1 MTDTQRNLGG
11 PALASL
17 LVSAHYG
24 LGFLLGTGEGA
35 LAGGLAGSLYAVSI
49 AVGTLILL
57 GLARFYWQK
66 IEQLWTILGD
76 RYGQSVRALV
86 AVIAWASLIG
96 AEAVQIISGVSILS
110 IFGWPT
116 LPTALGLMAAF
127 AGLSLLPIAR
137 LSWLL
142 RALLVFNV
150 AVLLFALVALQG
162 TDIYVRAPLQV
173 WPALVR
179 VAPGEAIGVSITTIA
194 LVLVDMKYQ
203 QYLVRARDLRSLYWG
218 CTLAACLLFAL
229 ALLPA
234 ALTIAAGRAEILPAG
249 IDGKAV
255 VPYILAW
262 LGGGPDRALGVVLVA
277 SLIVPALGVG
287 SGVLRLQTKA
297 ISDFKL
303 LPDTA
308 VTRGIFATGNG
319 LLGLAV
325 ALKGG
330 SLIGTMVCFYAAYAA
345 VVWVPFG
352 AYLWR
357 GDRTSATSVRNAL
370 LCGGVGA
377 IGVLVMLLFFPQWAP
392 FERAEIGVAVA
403 GSGLGL
409 LGLLGTQAWES
420 YILPRRG
427 LSSN

>member
-1 MTDTQRNLGG
+1 MTETHRDLSG
-11 PALASL
+11 PALAAL

-35 LAGGLAGSLYAVSI
+35 ATVGFAGSLYAVSI
-49 AVGTLILL
+49 ALGTLVLL

-76 RYGQSVRALV
+76 RYGEAVRALV
-86 AVIAWASLIG
+86 AVMAWASLIG
-96 AEAVQIISGVSILS
+96 SEAVQIISGASILS
-110 IFGWPT
+110 ILGWPT
-116 LPTALGLMAAF
+116 LPTALGLTAVF

-137 LSWLL
+137 LSGLF
-142 RALLVFNV
+142 RALLVFNIAALV
-150 AVLLFALVALQG
+150 FALVALQG
-162 TDIYVRAPLQV
+162 VDIYVQAPVAV
-173 WPALVR
+173 WPAVLH
-179 VAPGEAIGVSITTIA
+179 VAPGEAIGVSITTIL

-218 CTLAACLLFAL
+218 CALAAGLLFAL

-234 ALTIAAGRAEILPAG
+234 AVVMAAGRLGILPEA

-262 LGGGPDRALGVVLVA
+262 LGGGAEHPLGMLLVA

-287 SGVLRLQTKA
+287 SSVLRLQTKA
-297 ISDFKL
+297 IADLAPF
-303 LPDTA
+303 P
-308 VTRGIFATGNG
+308 ATTKVRAAIAGGNG

-330 SLIGTMVCFYAAYAA
+330 SIVGTMVCFYATYAA

-352 AYLWR
+352 AYLLQ
-357 GDRTSATSVRNAL
+357 GDRASAASARNAMV
-370 LCGGVGA
+370 CGGVGA
-377 IGVLVMLLFFPQWAP
+377 LGILVALLCFPQWAP
-392 FERAEIGVAVA
+392 LGRPEIGVAMA
-403 GSGLGL
+403 GGGLGL
-409 LGLLGTQAWES
+409 MGLLGTQAWET

-427 LSSN
+427 LSSH